1 MRATAR
7 GWTAVWLVVLALVQ
21 AAAFLAV
28 WRVAVHSEIGQ
39 WVDTVA
45 LTGNRIGQDTIDG
58 PVDKILNAMSVVS
71 LLAATAMI
79 GFIALIRGRIAL
91 AITATLLIAGANVTT
106 QLLKYG
112 LNRPDFGVDP
122 ERAAVGNSLPSG
134 HTTVAASVAVALM
147 LVLPRKVRAVGAF
160 IGAGYAAVAGVAT
173 LSAGWHRPSDA
184 VAAYLVVGVWA
195 ALAGL
200 LLLVTQREQAE
211 VAPGDAHRVA
221 ALVLGLGRC
230 ARPGRLWAVPGLAA
244 RPARHRAGR
253 AEPPPPV
260 RRVRGQRRRDRRHD
274 GGGDGAGAHRRAPA
288 GAPGQGLSRP
298 VEPLRAAVPP
308 SARGSPRSWPSWS
321 TPTSTVP
328 PTARRGPSGN

>member
-28 WRVAVHSEIGQ
+28 WRVAVHTEIGQ

-45 LTGNRIGQDTIDG
+45 LTGNRIGQDRIDG
-58 PVDKILNAMSVVS
+58 PVDRILNAMSVVS
-71 LLAATAMI
+71 LVAATAVI

-91 AITATLLIAGANVTT
+91 AITATLLIAGANVST

-112 LNRPDFGVDP
+112 LNRPDYGLDP

-134 HTTVAASVAVALM
+134 HTAVAASVAVALV

-160 IGAGYAAVAGVAT
+160 LGASYAALAGVAT

-200 LLLVTQREQAE
+200 LLLITQREQAE
-211 VAPGDAHRVA
+211 VAPGDAHRIA
-221 ALVLGLGRC
+221 ALVLGVAGVLALIAC
-230 ARPGRLWAVPGLAA
+230 GLALSWLVDLRGTGPDELNR
-244 RPARHRAGR
+244 RPLFVGYAGSAAGIAGTMAVVMALVLTVVHRLV
-253 AEPPPPV
+253 P
-260 RRVRGQRRRDRRHD
+260 RVKG
-274 GGGDGAGAHRRAPA
+274 
-288 GAPGQGLSRP
+288 
-298 VEPLRAAVPP
+298 
-308 SARGSPRSWPSWS
+308 
-321 TPTSTVP
+321 
-328 PTARRGPSGN
+328 

>member
-1 MRATAR
+1 MRMRATAR

-28 WRVAVHSEIGQ
+28 WRVAVHLEIGQ

-58 PVDKILNAMSVVS
+58 PVDRILNAMSVVS

-112 LNRPDFGVDP
+112 LNRPDFGLDP

-160 IGAGYAAVAGVAT
+160 VGAGYAAVAGVAT

-200 LLLVTQREQAE
+200 LLLITQREQAE

-221 ALVLGLGRC
+221 ALVLGVVG
-230 ARPGRLWAVPGLAA
+230 VLALVA
-244 RPARHRAGR
+244 C
-253 AEPPPPV
+253 
-260 RRVRGQRRRDRRHD
+260 
-274 GGGDGAGAHRRAPA
+274 
-288 GAPGQGLSRP
+288 GLSLSWLIELRGTGPQELSRRP
-298 VEPLRAAVPP
+298 LFVGYAGSAAGIAGTMAVVMALVLTVVHRLVP
-308 SARGSPRSWPSWS
+308 RVKG
-321 TPTSTVP
+321 
-328 PTARRGPSGN
+328 